1 MTIED
6 IDRISYRL
14 SKEINNIDY
23 DSVYLPEEILEVVQ
37 DTFAAILEE
46 EFEEYVEIKEE
57 EE

>member
-1 MTIED
+1 MNIED

-23 DSVYLPEEILEVVQ
+23 DSVYLPEEILQVIQ
-37 DTFAAILEE
+37 DSFAAILEE
-46 EFEEYVEIKEE
+46 ELEEYVEIKEE